1 MSADLDQLSST
12 PPQTPVAGAKP
23 RFGQRPVAPGELPL
37 IMRKHIL
44 TATFGNA
51 WGNLITGIIFI
62 YFGNAI
68 GMTQLQWGLLSGI
81 GSWMVAAQPFGALFA
96 ERIGTRRLA
105 WFWPALGERIL
116 RMLTIIGAYL
126 MWRAGHP
133 GAYLLLMTGT
143 CVAALSGNFANAPWF
158 GWLATIIPKDVQG
171 AFWGRRDSWI
181 SVVVIAVSLPSGFIM
196 DLIPESGKLEAT
208 VLILI
213 FASLLGFSDLL
224 IHQTIPE
231 PPFEPSRKKNLLEE
245 ILKPLR
251 DTKFR
256 PWLLFT
262 ASWNFGMSLGGS
274 LCTLYFM
281 ENLGFKN
288 NLLGGMFALNVV
300 GLVGTSL
307 AARRMGRMVDRFGI
321 RRMLSLGYSFWSL
334 LPGIWLFASPR
345 SAVLVIGL
353 ASLVGG
359 MFPVAANNA
368 GVKLVTRFPAPQE
381 AAIYMAVS
389 TMVGSFCGGVGAIA
403 AGTFLGI
410 IGTWSFTVLG
420 LVVSGFPVLFMISF
434 ALRLT
439 STIVLIPRIR
449 PKGTLPE
456 QEQPFMLPMFFESLP
471 GINRGMR
478 GRIAGSGAR
487 RPNHPSEDRGPTP
500 PRS

>member
-1 MSADLDQLSST
+1 MSADLDESPSP
-12 PPQTPVAGAKP
+12 PPQPPDPGAKP

-44 TATFGNA
+44 TGALGNA

-105 WFWPALGERIL
+105 WFWPALGERVL
-116 RMLTIIGAYL
+116 RLITIVGAYL
-126 MWRAGHP
+126 LWRAGHP
-133 GAYLLLMTGT
+133 GAYLILMTGI
-143 CVAALSGNFANAPWF
+143 CVATLSGNFANAPWF

-196 DLIPESGKLEAT
+196 DLIPENGKLEAT
-208 VLILI
+208 VLILV

-224 IHQTIPE
+224 IHRTIPE
-231 PPFEPSRKKNLLEE
+231 PPFEATRKNPFQE

-256 PWLLFT
+256 PWLVFV

-300 GLVGTSL
+300 GLLGTSL

-321 RRMLSLGYSFWSL
+321 RRMLLLGHSFWSL

-381 AAIYMAVS
+381 AGIYMAVS
-389 TMVGSFCGGVGAIA
+389 TMVGSFCGGVGAIV
-403 AGTFLGI
+403 AGSFLGI
-410 IGTWSFTVLG
+410 VGTWSFTVLG
-420 LVVSGFPVLFMISF
+420 LVVSGFPILFMLSF
-434 ALRLT
+434 VLRLT
-439 STIVLIPRIR
+439 SVIVLIPRIR
-449 PKGTLPE
+449 PKGTPPE

-471 GINRGMR
+471 GINRVMR
-478 GRIAGSGAR
+478 GRIAG
-487 RPNHPSEDRGPTP
+487 
-500 PRS
+500 RSR